1 MATLL
6 ALWSALIFG
15 LIDFAA
21 ALLARRGGAASIAA
35 LVQLGGLLLALP
47 VAISVS
53 AGMPATATLG
63 WGALSGIGTGVGIM
77 FLYLG
82 MRRGQLCVVVPVSAV
97 AAIALPALAGV
108 LFLGE
113 RPSAQVYIGIV
124 AAATALWLVS
134 CGDRL
139 RAALQAG
146 GALEGAIAGVGFAL
160 QSTAVFMPGDAAGY
174 WPLAANRLAAM
185 CTVAI
190 LARSL
195 HLPLSWRS
203 ALARPALALGAA
215 AVVSLALYLHA
226 ARLGLMSTA
235 VAISSLYPVVP
246 ALLGVYVLRERLAPL
261 QVAGLAMAA
270 LAVALIAMG

>member
-1 MATLL
+1 
-6 ALWSALIFG
+6 
-15 LIDFAA
+15 
-21 ALLARRGGAASIAA
+21 
-35 LVQLGGLLLALP
+35 
-47 VAISVS
+47 
-53 AGMPATATLG
+53 
-63 WGALSGIGTGVGIM
+63 
-77 FLYLG
+77 

-139 RAALQAG
+139 RAALQTG